1 MVPAG
6 GTWLCRDQGT
16 WLWDR
21 AGHSM
26 QVTAS
31 ATRQCEPQLLQ
42 PDWCGDLPWPE
53 VTYLCKNADLTVGLK
68 LVHTY
73 LKRVCS

>member
-6 GTWLCRDQGT
+6 GAWLCRDQGT

-42 PDWCGDLPWPE
+42 QTG
-53 VTYLCKNADLTVGLK
+53 VGICLGQK
-68 LVHTY
+68 SRTSA
-73 LKRVCS
+73 RMQI